1 MVQMAGPGAGDGPV
15 ARSPRG
21 ADAPAPPRVQAGA
34 RRMIQ
39 GRRGCRDR
47 HQMNRHQMNRQQ
59 IDRQQIDRGR
69 IDRAGVGSI

>member
-34 RRMIQ
+34 RRTIQ

-47 HQMNRHQMNRQQ
+47 HQIDRQQ